1 MMKLKF
7 SQRSINGGVPAS
19 TKSTSST
26 ISTEICSH
34 IDDHHWQ
41 SDDNSSNASSNLSV
55 SVPLSGN
62 PKNKRVSTTRD
73 SSSQL
78 PPPILVYHESARSI
92 VFRDNMHRACDAA
105 AEQVAS
111 ILTGSIPNPYSS
123 SDRQHGHNGTRHAS
137 FLSQDKGRP
146 VQSRAASVNLGQT
159 NKCLT
164 STSPIELTTPTNSG
178 MDRNSSNSIEIKGFQ
193 PQIVPLP
200 RLQLGRNDEFQPLIS
215 SDESQQ
221 KQFWTDAEKRVY
233 EMIMNQKAT
242 VKTIKNSDWTQF
254 LHRFKIP
261 KDPSNKEHPNK
272 RDDIGPHCLKQD
284 GTDQGSDSCDSNEFP
299 YNSFVTSTT
308 LLPAGGV
315 KMRTYGTTSNYT
327 TGVVFAMPEFE
338 NEQLEDEAAK
348 ASNTWSWPAGYSA
361 KTEFNIN
368 SRGELING
376 RAEALVP
383 ISELRTMNNDYLSKK
398 DYLIGG
404 RIVDGGL
411 KTVPYNEVFLRVG
424 GKGRSHFNG
433 ALLTEERSFDKGVG
447 LPVAI
452 FCRTASFGHLFSLLR
467 TRARMLHTFG
477 ETQMKGVPLMMIT
490 PDLSIRV
497 LTENLQHKLL
507 KVAAQHLNPFQNSMI
522 AHKTKID
529 DTDPAH
535 MQTKLEELID
545 LDDKLRE
552 TLTKEE
558 LVRIAGGFGA
568 TDDSVAKILRDAMV
582 QDTKYTNSRTACE
595 ENYEERHSLQDIV
608 NEGLAAS
615 GKSEL

>member
-1 MMKLKF
+1 
-7 SQRSINGGVPAS
+7 
-19 TKSTSST
+19 
-26 ISTEICSH
+26 
-34 IDDHHWQ
+34 
-41 SDDNSSNASSNLSV
+41 
-55 SVPLSGN
+55 
-62 PKNKRVSTTRD
+62 
-73 SSSQL
+73 
-78 PPPILVYHESARSI
+78 
-92 VFRDNMHRACDAA
+92 
-105 AEQVAS
+105 
-111 ILTGSIPNPYSS
+111 
-123 SDRQHGHNGTRHAS
+123 
-137 FLSQDKGRP
+137 
-146 VQSRAASVNLGQT
+146 
-159 NKCLT
+159 
-164 STSPIELTTPTNSG
+164 
-178 MDRNSSNSIEIKGFQ
+178 
-193 PQIVPLP
+193 
-200 RLQLGRNDEFQPLIS
+200 
-215 SDESQQ
+215 
-221 KQFWTDAEKRVY
+221 
-233 EMIMNQKAT
+233 
-242 VKTIKNSDWTQF
+242 
-254 LHRFKIP
+254 
-261 KDPSNKEHPNK
+261 
-272 RDDIGPHCLKQD
+272 
-284 GTDQGSDSCDSNEFP
+284 
-299 YNSFVTSTT
+299 
-308 LLPAGGV
+308 
-315 KMRTYGTTSNYT
+315 
-327 TGVVFAMPEFE
+327 
-338 NEQLEDEAAK
+338 
-348 ASNTWSWPAGYSA
+348 
-361 KTEFNIN
+361 
-368 SRGELING
+368 
-376 RAEALVP
+376 
-383 ISELRTMNNDYLSKK
+383 MNNDYLSKK

-615 GKSEL
+615 GKLELKYTFHINNINVCLHQFVFCNLRG